1 MRLVLSTSMILLGQL
16 ALGSALAEPM
26 REPRITPRSS
36 KPLAG
41 AEERLRAATS
51 SICRGCD
58 GEPQTRERTQ
68 RKRQAIAPGRRSRQR
83 VTGTWVEYPRLPLTS
98 RAEAQTREIS
108 RVMAGQQQQRRFEQQ
123 VQFEINQLRYE
134 LSQGYLFR

>member
-1 MRLVLSTSMILLGQL
+1 MILLGQV
-16 ALGSALAEPM
+16 AIGAALAEPM
-26 REPRITPRSS
+26 REPRIAPRSS

-51 SICRGCD
+51 SICRGCGSD
-58 GEPQTRERTQ
+58 EPQTRERTQ